1 MAELIIEI
9 LSEEIPARMQ
19 TRAGEDFSRILSE
32 KLSEA
37 ALAAHSIRFFTT
49 PRRISVVM
57 DGIPLVQPTRED
69 IR

>member
-37 ALAAHSIRFFTT
+37 ALCLLYTSPS
-49 PRRISVVM
+49 PRDS
-57 DGIPLVQPTRED
+57 
-69 IR
+69 